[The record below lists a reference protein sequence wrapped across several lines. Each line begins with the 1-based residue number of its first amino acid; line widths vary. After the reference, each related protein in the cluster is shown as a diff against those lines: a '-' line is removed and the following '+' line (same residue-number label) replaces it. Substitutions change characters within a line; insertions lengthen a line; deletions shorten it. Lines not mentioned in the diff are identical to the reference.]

1 MKTLLLALTFVIFR
15 PGYIWDKVQ
24 APYDNLPGSEIFK
37 VADKMEVGDRLQFV
51 VSGETLEG
59 TQRTYTFAIPLAEGK
74 TGQEKL
80 NETGLRL
87 DNLLGPMEV
96 ATITPINKQ
105 IEAIK
110 NAGVDSGW
118 IVESVRVK
126 TDRLPKQIML
136 IPAFAIMF
144 LMAWYQMKRR
154 KALL

>member
-1 MKTLLLALTFVIFR
+1 M
-15 PGYIWDKVQ
+15 Q
-24 APYDNLPGSEIFK
+24 A
-37 VADKMEVGDRLQFV
+37 GDRLQFV
-51 VSGETLEG
+51 VSGETIEG

-74 TGQEKL
+74 TGQERIS
-80 NETGLRL
+80 ETGLRL

-144 LMAWYQMKRR
+144 FMAWMQIKRR